1 MDLRRQHNMGQFIT
15 KSDTADIARG
25 AMSAAGFMG
34 IFGTG
39 KFQVFYSGTSNF
51 VVPPNISRLRVRVIG
66 GGAAGTASG
75 GTGGIGGAAGGY
87 AHAIY
92 AVAPSTSYVVTVAP
106 AVPSGSNT
114 NTT

>member
-1 MDLRRQHNMGQFIT
+1 MGQFIT
-15 KSDTADIARG
+15 KSDTNDVIASV
-25 AMSAAGFMG
+25 AMTSAGFMG

-66 GGAAGTASG
+66 AG
-75 GTGGIGGAAGGY
+75 GTGDAGGAGGGAGGAGGGY

-92 AVAPSTSYVVTVAP
+92 AVTPSTSYVVTVAT
-106 AVPSGSNT
+106 VGSNT
-114 NTT
+114 T